1 MRNTDIEIKINIK
14 SEFKNLKHLI
24 INTVISFAFIFTFL
38 FYYDIPLIPFM
49 ILVYYII
56 FNLLPVLILHNNHE
70 KHNRNKN
77 LKFSENYLIF
87 GNKKI

>member
-1 MRNTDIEIKINIK
+1 
-14 SEFKNLKHLI
+14 
-24 INTVISFAFIFTFL
+24 
-38 FYYDIPLIPFM
+38 M

-87 GNKKI
+87 GNKKIWDNDIENINVYGTYQSINKNRNVMLSYGNCFS